1 MIDPHFQQVF
11 SMALGIREPWFI
23 KSLEMVPSSKNPER
37 LEMRIEID
45 FTEGTKFQYGDS
57 GDCYPVHDTRERT
70 WRHLNFFQYR
80 CYITARVP
88 RVKLPDGKVKT
99 VDVPWGRDG
108 SGFTLMME
116 GVILSLV
123 RHMAVSTAAREIGE
137 HDTKIWRVLEYHV
150 EEALK
155 LQDFSDVN
163 GIGVDEY
170 SHKGH
175 NYITVFVS
183 HPEVVIDEE
192 GRRRSVSKPRVLFV
206 TQGKDKAAVERFL
219 ARFKEKKGDPDAV
232 NVATSDMIHGFRN
245 AMNECFPNAITTVD
259 KFHVVSNCEDAVD
272 GVRRRE
278 AASGEKRKSKALA
291 KTKYIWLKNDEN
303 LTEKQK
309 KRLDELLQIEYL
321 DTVKAYDMRLR
332 LQDFYSKHDAYDE
345 KTIFDFDN
353 MALDFCNSTI
363 SEMQKFGEMLVRNA
377 VEILNYFETKRTNAI
392 LEGFNSKISVIKNRA
407 RGFRNMKNFISMIY
421 FCCGELDICFQ
432 PIM

>member
-1 MIDPHFQQVF
+1 MRRYI
-11 SMALGIREPWFI
+11 AIKRLLGE
-23 KSLEMVPSSKNPER
+23 L
-37 LEMRIEID
+37 
-45 FTEGTKFQYGDS
+45 
-57 GDCYPVHDTRERT
+57 
-70 WRHLNFFQYR
+70 
-80 CYITARVP
+80 
-88 RVKLPDGKVKT
+88 LPDPYADAGTNYRDGK
-99 VDVPWGRDG
+99 GRKAAG

-219 ARFKEKKGDPDAV
+219 ARFKEKKGDPEAV

-245 AMNECFPNAITTVD
+245 AMNECFPDAITTVD

-272 GVRRRE
+272 RVRRRE

-291 KTKYIWLKNDEN
+291 VGLLAGVAALE
-303 LTEKQK
+303 LAVVHQAALAQVGQQHPA
-309 KRLDELLQIEYL
+309 RLEPGFFHDFFGGSSRRSGY
-321 DTVKAYDMRLR
+321 RL
-332 LQDFYSKHDAYDE
+332 
-345 KTIFDFDN
+345 
-353 MALDFCNSTI
+353 
-363 SEMQKFGEMLVRNA
+363 
-377 VEILNYFETKRTNAI
+377 EILRSNVWRAI
-392 LEGFNSKISVIKNRA
+392 HGHSSDKP
-407 RGFRNMKNFISMIY
+407 RGI
-421 FCCGELDICFQ
+421 
-432 PIM
+432 